1 MTPCPNCQKPVQIL
15 DKHLG
20 TLFTCPHCN
29 AVFFVD
35 WNGQPELASHE
46 LEPETE
52 TPSSE
57 EGFSSG
63 FESSSDFQAGSDFQ
77 SENDFQVGGFQGDF
91 ASSGESFATPSSHS
105 QMSYEGQIPE
115 SVPEEMSPQEEP
127 YLDPA
132 EEIPQGSEFI
142 SPESYQSSE
151 GASEYAAVDSMEAG
165 NQGAYGDLVEEANAG
180 HSGESFA
187 QQPEEAPYD
196 FSSTLDSVPEAN
208 SHMNADTSDFS
219 DVADF
224 ANSDTSAGPLSYTI
238 TLEGLE
244 SSHLVK
250 ELREAM
256 TDSKFGWDVNA
267 LLEGIHRGRLE
278 LRDLSP
284 TKAFVLLSRI
294 KYLPIKISWRQNVL

>member
-1 MTPCPNCQKPVQIL
+1 MIPCPNCHKPVEIL

-46 LEPETE
+46 IEPEE
-52 TPSSE
+52 ANPSE

-63 FESSSDFQAGSDFQ
+63 FESQSDFQGGSDFQ
-77 SENDFQVGGFQGDF
+77 SGNDFQAGGFQGDF
-91 ASSGESFATPSSHS
+91 ASGESFATPSSHS

-115 SVPEEMSPQEEP
+115 SVPEEMTPPDEP
-127 YLDPA
+127 YLEAA
-132 EEIPQGSEFI
+132 EEIPEGSEFL
-142 SPESYQSSE
+142 SPETYQNPSVD
-151 GASEYAAVDSMEAG
+151 SEYASVESSEQNSHDNSFGSHAVESSTSD
-165 NQGAYGDLVEEANAG
+165 YGDAQGQANEET
-180 HSGESFA
+180 
-187 QQPEEAPYD
+187 PYD
-196 FSSTLDSVPEAN
+196 FSSTLDSIPEAN
-208 SHMNADTSDFS
+208 PGNAMDSSDFS

-224 ANSDTSAGPLSYTI
+224 ANSDTSAGPLSYTVI
-238 TLEGLE
+238 IQGLE

-256 TDSKFGWDVNA
+256 TDSKFNWDVTA
-267 LLEGIHRGRLE
+267 ILESIHQGSLE
-278 LRDLSP
+278 IRDLSP

-294 KYLPIKISWRQNVL
+294 KYLPLKISWRQNVL